1 MLAQVCN
8 ATKTY
13 YWEFYCQF
21 FRGDH
26 WGLVVLISNYTL
38 SVFLRFLIYDVI
50 NFWRD
55 VWAFV
60 LLKNIYNLF
69 YCDLFYHKRNY
80 NL

>member
-1 MLAQVCN
+1 MLL
-8 ATKTY
+8 K
-13 YWEFYCQF
+13 
-21 FRGDH
+21 
-26 WGLVVLISNYTL
+26 LITENFIVNSSEEIKDMLRNMSLGSSCVNFQLY
-38 SVFLRFLIYDVI
+38 SLRFLIYDVI